1 MKYLIYW
8 IRISQVGTVA
18 RSRETSLTFSA
29 YRTAYCVTSKS
40 PVYADPRQVYHALN
54 PLPHLSPAPRP
65 DDPLTISDQREN
77 ETLYRQLLVQGVL
90 AILLPTEDLEN
101 PCLTALVGQ
110 IFSELIIGNV
120 IANKASQP
128 WLLYE
133 AICISA
139 RVIQEKKIKAVQ
151 TIDPVAS
158 SLDVNIPVKGRRGW
172 SAQAIFLFIIQL
184 GIMLVGTIRFIALT
198 LVMTASLPPR
208 SSTDDKGVV
217 TDHEKAESLTSVPK
231 VVPITKAPIMAF
243 RIWSCIGNWIEL
255 KSRMPWLD
263 GFLSLLQLGVIR
275 GPGRI
280 AGLDGPVDR

>member
-1 MKYLIYW
+1 MGIIPRDHDIDLT
-8 IRISQVGTVA
+8 SQ
-18 RSRETSLTFSA
+18 A
-29 YRTAYCVTSKS
+29 YRTANRVTTKP

-65 DDPLTISDQREN
+65 DDPLTLSDQREN
-77 ETLYRQLLVQGVL
+77 ETLYRQLLVHGVL

-133 AICISA
+133 AICIAA
-139 RVIQEKKIKAVQ
+139 RVIQEKKAQAVE
-151 TIDPVAS
+151 TIDPVPS

-172 SAQAIFLFIIQL
+172 SAQTVFLSIIQL

-198 LVMTASLPPR
+198 LVMTSSLPPR
-208 SSTDDKGVV
+208 SLKDDKETVIDRG
-217 TDHEKAESLTSVPK
+217 KAESPTSASRPVLF
-231 VVPITKAPIMAF
+231 TEAPIMAF
-243 RIWSCIGNWIEL
+243 RIWSCIGNLIEI
-255 KSRMPWLD
+255 KSRMPWLA
-263 GFLSLLQLGVIR
+263 GFLSLLQLGAVR